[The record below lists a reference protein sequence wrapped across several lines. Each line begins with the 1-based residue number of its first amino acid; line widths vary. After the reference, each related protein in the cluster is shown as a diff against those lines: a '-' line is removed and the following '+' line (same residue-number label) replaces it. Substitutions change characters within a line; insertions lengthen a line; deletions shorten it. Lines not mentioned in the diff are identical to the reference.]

1 MRNVRSISRERFN
14 AFVSWTR
21 SPIALD
27 FGTELDWYADTHERV
42 LGAVVLDHTDQ
53 DFGYVILGRDEVGRF
68 RAIDQRVSF
77 PNGGMARSRLKQA
90 LRQWSETG
98 KSVFPQGDPGYR
110 GVDLFTPI
118 IAEEK
123 QHPSF
128 KLMGK
133 HLNWTP
139 AIGML
144 SEMMKNFVDVDG
156 NFVEQFQ
163 STGFDSRIWELYLYA
178 FLIEEGLFVER
189 PKPAP
194 DFMVSR
200 YGQRAFIEAVTVNPT
215 DGEPLPGPTEGPP
228 EMRRPEE
235 IKELLKGKMPIKFGS
250 ALYSKLS
257 RKKPYWDLPDVV
269 GQPLIFAIADFHEP
283 QSMTWSSSALFEYLY
298 GVTHEFTHD
307 EDGQLVIGALKIE
320 QHEHEGKKI
329 PSGFF
334 YLPGAE
340 NVSAVLFSSSG
351 TISKFNRMGRL
362 AGFGVPNLKLI
373 RYGVHH
379 DHDPNA
385 ALPRPFVIEIEP
397 GKCAEAW
404 GEGLSLFH
412 NPNARHPVPEEM
424 FPSIAHH
431 KFIDGQIRSILPEFH
446 PYTSMTLNMLVTDR

>member
-1 MRNVRSISRERFN
+1 MRNVKPLSRERFN

-21 SPIALD
+21 IPITFD
-27 FGTELDWYADTHERV
+27 IGSELDWYSDTHERV
-42 LGAVVLDHTDQ
+42 HGVVVLDHTDM
-53 DFGYVILGRDEVGRF
+53 DFGYVVLGRDEVGRF

-77 PNGGMARSRLKQA
+77 PNEGMARSRLKKS
-90 LRQWSETG
+90 LRKWSETG
-98 KSVFPQGDPGYR
+98 ESVFPQGDPGYQ
-110 GVDLFTPI
+110 GIDLFTPI
-118 IAEEK
+118 VAEEK
-123 QHPSF
+123 RHPSF
-128 KLMGK
+128 KMMGR

-139 AIGML
+139 AIGIL
-144 SEMMKNFVDVDG
+144 SEMMKSFADVDG

-178 FLIEEGLFVER
+178 YLIEDGLFVER

-194 DFMVSR
+194 DYLVSR
-200 YGQRAFIEAVTVNPT
+200 YGQKVFIEAVTVNPT
-215 DGEPLPGPTEGPP
+215 DGEPLQGPKEGRP
-228 EMRRPEE
+228 EMRGPED
-235 IKELLKGKMPIKFGS
+235 IKALLKGKMPIKFGS

-257 RKKPYWDLPDVV
+257 RKKPYWELSEVA
-269 GQPLIFAIADFHEP
+269 GHPLIFAIADFHES

-298 GVTHEFTHD
+298 GVTHEFTPD
-307 EDGQLVIGALKIE
+307 KDGQLVISALKIE

-373 RYGVHH
+373 RHGVCH

-385 ALPRPFVIEIEP
+385 SLPRPFVVEIEP
-397 GKCAEAW
+397 GKCTETW

-412 NPNARHPVPEEM
+412 NPNARIPVPEEI

-446 PYTSMTLNMLVTDR
+446 PYTSMTLNFLITD